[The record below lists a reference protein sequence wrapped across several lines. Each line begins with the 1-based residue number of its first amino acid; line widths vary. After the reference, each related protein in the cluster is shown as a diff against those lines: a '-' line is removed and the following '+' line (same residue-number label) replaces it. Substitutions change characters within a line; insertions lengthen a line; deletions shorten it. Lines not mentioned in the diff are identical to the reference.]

1 MLKNA
6 LFGGGLESV
15 LGNVQIGYTVRPYYD
30 LSFQRL
36 ICPEHFVATVLT
48 KCFMITSIHIWNVP
62 NPKITQSVQFIC
74 LLYYENWF
82 CKKHVYYFKF

>member
-15 LGNVQIGYTVRPYYD
+15 LGNMQIGYTVRPYYD

-36 ICPEHFVATVLT
+36 IFPEHFIAAVLT
-48 KCFMITSIHIWNVP
+48 KWFMITCIHMRNVP
-62 NPKITQSVQFIC
+62 NPKTTQSVQFIC

-82 CKKHVYYFKF
+82 SKKHVYYFKC